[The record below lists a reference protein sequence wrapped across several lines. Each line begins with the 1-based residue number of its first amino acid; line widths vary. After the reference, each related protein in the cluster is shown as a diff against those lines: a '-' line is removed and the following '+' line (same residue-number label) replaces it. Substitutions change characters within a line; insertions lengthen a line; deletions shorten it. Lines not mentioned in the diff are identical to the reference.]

1 MDNTNYVALSVQTA
15 LRRQMDIIAHNLA
28 NVETGAFKSES
39 PIFIEVLDET
49 GDVAYVE
56 DYGVVRDMS
65 AGHLTVTG
73 SQLDVAIQGDGFLAV
88 EVNGEIRYTRNGHL
102 QLNADRDL
110 VTSTGYPV
118 MDVDERDI
126 EIPPG
131 NDNLT
136 ISPDGTVSGA
146 LGPIARIDLV
156 TFENPLALKRAA
168 DSLYE
173 ASAEPVEAEGASLIQ
188 GALEASNV
196 KPIIEFTDMINVHR
210 AYQSNTKLAE
220 TEHQL
225 TLDTID
231 KVIQA

>member
-1 MDNTNYVALSVQTA
+1 MDNTNYISLSVQTA

-28 NVETGAFKSES
+28 NVETGAFKSEK

-88 EVNGEIRYTRNGHL
+88 EANGEIRYTRNGHL

-168 DSLYE
+168 DSLYV
-173 ASAEPVEAEGASLIQ
+173 ASAEPIEAEDASLIQ
-188 GALEASNV
+188 GALESSNV